1 MQGVF
6 IYSLKNIFLK
16 TKFLIFRTFFLCITL
31 TLFNLTYCQ
40 ITSDK
45 SQILLPEPINYT
57 SDYSNIFSVIE
68 ENKLNNLIQYIDK
81 QTLIEF
87 AVISINNKMK
97 GDLKINEFAKSIG
110 NKWGVGKKYL
120 DNGIIIVINKE
131 SREIYIQPGKGIEK
145 IYTTEQ
151 LKNVIVETMKP
162 FFRIDAYYEGV
173 FASIIR
179 ITEELKPKL
188 KDLN

>member
-1 MQGVF
+1 LQEVF
-6 IYSLKNIFLK
+6 IYSLKNILLK
-16 TKFLIFRTFFLCITL
+16 IKIVTYRIFFLSVLL
-31 TLFNLTYCQ
+31 TFCNLNYCQ
-40 ITSDK
+40 ITSRS

-57 SDYSNIFSVIE
+57 SDYSNIFSDIE
-68 ENKLNNLIQYIDK
+68 ENKLNNLIQYIEK
-81 QTLIEF
+81 HTLIEF
-87 AVISINNKMK
+87 AIISITNRMK

-151 LKNVIVETMKP
+151 LKIVIDETIKP

-179 ITEELKPKL
+179 LTEELKPKL
-188 KDLN
+188 KDIK

>member
-1 MQGVF
+1 LQEVF
-6 IYSLKNIFLK
+6 IYSLKNILLK
-16 TKFLIFRTFFLCITL
+16 IKIVTYRIFFLSVLL
-31 TLFNLTYCQ
+31 TFCNLNYCQ
-40 ITSDK
+40 ITSRS

-57 SDYSNIFSVIE
+57 SDYSNIFSDIE
-68 ENKLNNLIQYIDK
+68 ENKLNNLIQYIEK
-81 QTLIEF
+81 HTLIEF
-87 AVISINNKMK
+87 AIISITNRMK

-120 DNGIIIVINKE
+120 YNGIIIVINKE
-131 SREIYIQPGKGIEK
+131 SREIYIQPEKGIEK

-151 LKNVIVETMKP
+151 LKIVIDETIKP

-179 ITEELKPKL
+179 LTEELKPKL
-188 KDLN
+188 KDIK